1 MTFTTDNGPGLKVHQ
16 WISNS
21 TGMLAAFALLCHAP
35 SPDNICLY
43 PCTTHQHPE
52 SRSEPS
58 SYWIH
63 LHKTWAEVDGL
74 VCSSVGLEEFQCFC
88 AFAMGDESSGCYK
101 HGYLIY
107 RRDAWSY
114 KNGCEGIDVFVIDL
128 QKFGVKGAEKTIVA
142 KDQEATWPSAK
153 PFSSLFFSFFFVFF
167 ENHMGN
173 FLTENTKKWY
183 NLSFQLANWHFDTL
197 ICWYICRSGAEPW
210 QARSGPPSP
219 HEGRPFCLKA
229 TQLALKTL
237 RWGA

>member
-1 MTFTTDNGPGLKVHQ
+1 MEHTPSPRITVFASPVSLLGCRRRQYHPRPRVSGQGRGESFISGTYAMTFTTDNGPGLKVHQ

-107 RRDAWSY
+107 RRDA
-114 KNGCEGIDVFVIDL
+114 
-128 QKFGVKGAEKTIVA
+128 
-142 KDQEATWPSAK
+142 
-153 PFSSLFFSFFFVFF
+153 
-167 ENHMGN
+167 
-173 FLTENTKKWY
+173 
-183 NLSFQLANWHFDTL
+183 
-197 ICWYICRSGAEPW
+197 
-210 QARSGPPSP
+210 
-219 HEGRPFCLKA
+219 
-229 TQLALKTL
+229 
-237 RWGA
+237 